1 MPTKFTSKKI
11 TTSTK
16 KTEKPTKGKSGIWPV
31 NSKRITQRMVGG
43 HKGVDVGIPIG
54 TRLVAPEGGTVIAAG
69 TSTSGYG
76 KYVKIRTKDGKDIIL
91 GHLSEIDTRAGAVVK
106 EGQLIGLSGN
116 TGNSTGPHVHIEV
129 RKGGG
134 YLDPLALYTGDY
146 KITGGKNITPVKP
159 TTKPGAREPIP
170 GAKAGPP
177 GSAPEPQEEGPSSP
191 FSLFPEIKINWINIA
206 IGLVGIIL
214 ITVGV
219 TGVVIG
225 ESAKLA
231 LSPIVEPIK
240 EAVTA
245 QS

>member
-1 MPTKFTSKKI
+1 MPAKAMSKRK
-11 TTSTK
+11 TP
-16 KTEKPTKGKSGIWPV
+16 KTEKSVKGKSGTWPV

-54 TRLVAPEGGTVIAAG
+54 TRLVAPEGGIVIAAG
-69 TSTSGYG
+69 TSNSGYG
-76 KYVKIRTKDGKDIIL
+76 KYVKIRTKDGKEIIL
-91 GHLSEIDTRAGAVVK
+91 GHLSEIDIRAGQNVK

-116 TGNSTGPHVHIEV
+116 TGRSTGPHVHIEV

-134 YLDPLALYTGDY
+134 FLDPLQLYTGDY
-146 KITGGKNITPVKP
+146 KVTGGGTITPSKP
-159 TTKPGAREPIP
+159 TSKP

-177 GSAPEPQEEGPSSP
+177 GTAPEPQEGISSP
-191 FSLFPEIKINWINIA
+191 LSISLLPEIKINWINLA
-206 IGLVGIIL
+206 VGGIGVIL
-214 ITVGV
+214 IAVGV

-240 EAVTA
+240 EAVA
-245 QS
+245 LQS